1 MTGIMTKDEAVSLR
15 EYIDTRI
22 DALEKRFT
30 DINRATDLAAKSV
43 EQRLEIMNA
52 FREQLREQTNTFVT
66 QIEIDAKM
74 VTADAVHHE
83 YDRRLQ
89 ALEQNKLNVS
99 SHDLLERRIQ
109 VLETTLAN
117 LEGRFWA
124 FSVGVGVATLAI
136 NIALHFIK

>member
-1 MTGIMTKDEAVSLR
+1 MTKDEAITLR

-30 DINRATDLAAKSV
+30 DINRATDLAAKAI
-43 EQRLEIMNA
+43 EQRLEGMNE
-52 FREQLREQTNTFVT
+52 FREQLRSQAGTFVT

-74 VTADAVHHE
+74 IAAEATHHE
-83 YDRRLQ
+83 YERRIQ
-89 ALEQNKLNVS
+89 ALEQNKLNIGA
-99 SHDLLERRIQ
+99 HDLLERRIQ
-109 VLETTLAN
+109 LLEKALAN

-124 FSVGVGVATLAI
+124 VSVGVGVATLAI